1 MQLFIIENSCVD
13 NNISTSNI
21 FEKGYSTKENNS
33 GIGLWKV
40 HKILEKNTDID
51 LFTVVKN
58 NKFRQE
64 LSVFYT

>member
-1 MQLFIIENSCVD
+1 M
-13 NNISTSNI
+13 
-21 FEKGYSTKENNS
+21 
-33 GIGLWKV
+33 KV